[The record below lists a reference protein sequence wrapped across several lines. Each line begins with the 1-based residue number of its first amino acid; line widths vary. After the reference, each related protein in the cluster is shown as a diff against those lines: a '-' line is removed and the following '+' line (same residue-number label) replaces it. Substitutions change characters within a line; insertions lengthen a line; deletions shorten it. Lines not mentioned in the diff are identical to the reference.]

1 MKEWMAWTI
10 VIGILYSIGYLLTST
25 IVTGVWMHWAM
36 RKAHNVFIR
45 YNLNFAIMRF
55 CPRYY
60 WFMQDYNALY
70 SALYVVF
77 WPVMIPFQYILMT
90 GALKDSLMTK
100 YYY

>member
-10 VIGILYSIGYLLTST
+10 VIGILYSIGYLLTSR
-25 IVTGVWMHWAM
+25 IITGVWMYWAM

-45 YNLNFAIMRF
+45 YNLTFAIKRF

-60 WFMQDYNALY
+60 WFTQNYNALD
-70 SALYVVF
+70 SVLYVVF